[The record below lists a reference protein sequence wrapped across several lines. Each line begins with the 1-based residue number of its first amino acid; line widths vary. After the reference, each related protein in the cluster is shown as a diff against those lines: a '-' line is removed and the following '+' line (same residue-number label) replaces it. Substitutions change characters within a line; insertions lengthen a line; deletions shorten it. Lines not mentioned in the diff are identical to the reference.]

1 MSANSK
7 QIVLQNV
14 PAPAEVVQM
23 LRKQVH
29 NLEQSNQWKPSSQ
42 WKQTDH
48 PPDQSPISSGCQAFD
63 QILPLNGFRRGSL
76 VEWLA
81 DGCGNGAGMLAMQT
95 AAKALCNNH
104 QCTSNQHSD
113 RGGVL
118 VVMDRLR
125 WFYPP
130 AAVQLGIDLSRLILV
145 RARSAKEELWALD
158 QVLRCEAVSAVWA
171 PLYELDPHS
180 FRRLQLAAEQG
191 GGIGLLL
198 RPESIRGAP
207 SWADVQ
213 LHVQPLASSAGWRW
227 QIELLRCRGH
237 LAHRV
242 IQVQMN
248 EVTGQL
254 REVIEYRER
263 RDETVP
269 MHLVSQ
275 LAHPKTADR
284 SALA

>member
-1 MSANSK
+1 
-7 QIVLQNV
+7 
-14 PAPAEVVQM
+14 M
-23 LRKQVH
+23 LRKQVN
-29 NLEQSNQWKPSSQ
+29 NLEQSSQWKPSSQ
-42 WKQTDH
+42 WKQTDQ
-48 PPDQSPISSGCQAFD
+48 PPGQSSISSGCQAFD

-76 VEWLA
+76 IEWLA
-81 DGCGNGAGMLAMQT
+81 GDCGSGAGMLAMQT
-95 AAKALCNNH
+95 AAQALCNDHSCN
-104 QCTSNQHSD
+104 SNQHPGRD
-113 RGGVL
+113 GVL

-130 AAVQLGIDLSRLILV
+130 AAMQLGIDPSRLILV

-158 QVLRCEAVSAVWA
+158 QVLRCEAVSAAWA
-171 PLYELDPHS
+171 PLHELDPRS

-213 LHVQPLASSAGWRW
+213 LHVQPLVSSAGWCW

-237 LAHRV
+237 LARRV

-254 REVIEYRER
+254 QEVIEYSER

-269 MHLVSQ
+269 MHLAS
-275 LAHPKTADR
+275 
-284 SALA
+284 